1 MLPSGMSDTAM
12 PLIVGAEVFLDTN
25 DAEALARE
33 HVRLGYRAGVCPD
46 VSIDDT
52 DSLSRIREA
61 FARHDVLIAEV
72 GAWRNIQTPDPEA
85 RKANIAYVVHQLAV
99 ADAVGARCC
108 VDVAG
113 SFDGATLSGPH
124 ARNLSQEFFDATVET
139 CRAIIDAVKP
149 TRTCFTL
156 EMKGWNLPDGP
167 ESYLA
172 LLRAI
177 DRPAFAVH
185 IDVFNAINS
194 PYRFYGSGAF
204 IRECFRIL
212 GPYVKSCH
220 GKDLAWIQPE
230 KNVYFRETVPGRG
243 GIDWTVYVTE
253 IAKIGAPLILEHL
266 TTTDEYQEGLR
277 FVHGVARR
285 AGLAVA

>member
-1 MLPSGMSDTAM
+1 MSQSNQ
-12 PLIVGAEVFLDTN
+12 PLIVGAEVLLDSH
-25 DAEALARE
+25 DPEALARE
-33 HVRLGYRAGVCPD
+33 HVRLGYRAAICPE

-52 DSLSRIREA
+52 DTIVAVRES
-61 FARHDVLIAEV
+61 FARHGVLIAEV
-72 GAWRNIQTPDPEA
+72 GAWRNIQTPDGAA

-99 ADAVGARCC
+99 ADAVAARCC

-124 ARNLSQEFFDATVET
+124 PQNLSREFFDATVET

-149 TRTCFTL
+149 TRSYLTL

-172 LLRAI
+172 LLHAI

-194 PYRFYGSGAF
+194 PYRFYGSGNF
-204 IRECFRIL
+204 IRECFRI
-212 GPYVKSCH
+212 
-220 GKDLAWIQPE
+220 
-230 KNVYFRETVPGRG
+230 
-243 GIDWTVYVTE
+243 
-253 IAKIGAPLILEHL
+253 
-266 TTTDEYQEGLR
+266 
-277 FVHGVARR
+277 
-285 AGLAVA
+285 

>member
-1 MLPSGMSDTAM
+1 MNEVDIQ
-12 PLIVGAEVFLDTN
+12 LIVGAEVFLDTS
-25 DAEALARE
+25 DPEALARE
-33 HVRLGYRAGVCPD
+33 HVRLGYRAGICPD

-52 DSLSRIREA
+52 DRLAAIREA
-61 FARHDVLIAEV
+61 FARHRVLIAEV
-72 GAWRNIQTPDPEA
+72 GAWRNIQTPDAAA
-85 RKANIAYVVHQLAV
+85 RNDNIAYVVHQLAV

-124 ARNLSQEFFDATVET
+124 PGNLSREFFDATVET
-139 CRAIIDAVKP
+139 CRAIVDAVKP
-149 TRTCFTL
+149 TRSAFTL

-172 LLRAI
+172 LVHAI

-185 IDVFNAINS
+185 MDVFNAINS
-194 PYRFYGSGAF
+194 PYRFYGSGDF

-212 GPYVKSCH
+212 GPHVKSCH

-243 GIDWTVYVTE
+243 GIDWPAYVTE

-266 TTTDEYQEGLR
+266 TTTDQYQEGLR

-285 AGLAVA
+285 QGLAIA

>member
-1 MLPSGMSDTAM
+1 MSHVGM
-12 PLIVGAEVFLDTN
+12 PLIVGAEVLLDTN
-25 DAEALARE
+25 DPEALARE
-33 HVRLGYRAGVCPD
+33 HVRLGYRAGICPD

-52 DSLSRIREA
+52 VALVAIREA

-72 GAWRNIQTPDPEA
+72 GAWRNIQTPDIAA
-85 RKANIAYVVHQLAV
+85 RTANTAYVVHQLAV
-99 ADAVGARCC
+99 ADAVGACCC

-124 ARNLSQEFFDATVET
+124 PRNLSQGFFDATVET

-149 TRTCFTL
+149 TRSFLTL

-177 DRPAFAVH
+177 DRRAFAVH
-185 IDVFNAINS
+185 VDVFNGINS
-194 PYRFYGSGAF
+194 PYRFYGSGDF

-243 GIDWTVYVTE
+243 GIDWTAYVTE
-253 IAKIGAPLILEHL
+253 IAAIGAPLILEHL
-266 TTTDEYQEGLR
+266 TTTAEYQEGLR

-285 AGLAVA
+285 IGVAIA